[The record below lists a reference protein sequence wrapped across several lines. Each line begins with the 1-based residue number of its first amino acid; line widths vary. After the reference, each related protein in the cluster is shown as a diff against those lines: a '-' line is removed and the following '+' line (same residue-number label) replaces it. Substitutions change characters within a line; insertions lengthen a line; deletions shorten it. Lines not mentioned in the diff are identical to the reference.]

1 MTISDKFEEG
11 KKKKTRICFVS
22 NPFKTCHDG
31 STISTC
37 VTFILLVM
45 RLLALFG
52 PLLPFCQWRGKK
64 CLLLVAQGDRLSK
77 TCWLFHSPSP
87 PSNPSL
93 HLSVQPPVMDG
104 ASISSSLAWQSKKKV
119 TEQIRGRKKKEK
131 SQQAYCPP
139 LPCGH
144 HAWVT
149 HSSASLPLGD

>member
-1 MTISDKFEEG
+1 MFLLSSLALFPFSQSEVTLWSWPGLWQFQTSLRRE
-11 KKKKTRICFVS
+11 KKKTRICFIS

-37 VTFILLVM
+37 ATFILLVM

-77 TCWLFHSPSP
+77 TCWLFHSLSP

-104 ASISSSLAWQSKKKV
+104 ASISSSLAWQSKKKW
-119 TEQIRGRKKKEK
+119 RSR
-131 SQQAYCPP
+131 
-139 LPCGH
+139 
-144 HAWVT
+144 
-149 HSSASLPLGD
+149 